1 MGTML
6 KGSFSMMKQLN
17 LSIVLQI
24 IRKNKSIS
32 RADIASISG
41 LTPASVTN
49 ITRDLMKINFIKEA
63 GFGES
68 KGGRPP
74 VMLELNP
81 DAGYIIG
88 INLGPG
94 VIEGIITNL
103 NAKILNEKSL
113 IIKDIK
119 KGNVIEKL
127 YKVIEDMIESS
138 EIKKNKIIGIGM
150 AVHGVVNSKTGIS
163 EFAPYYH
170 WKKVPIKKLVED
182 KFGYPVAI
190 DNDVRAMA
198 LGESW
203 FGISKNISNF
213 VTINI
218 SNGIGSGIMI
228 GNKLYNGVD
237 FSAGEIG
244 HLVVDADGPKCS
256 CGNYGCLE
264 SVASNISIVKK
275 AKKLLKQG
283 AKTSLI
289 DFSNGDLEAINIKVI
304 CEAANKG
311 DKISISILD
320 EVGRYIGIAISNI
333 VNILNPK
340 QVVIVGDLME
350 AQDIV
355 IRSIKSTVKNL
366 ALELPARNIKILP
379 SRLGK
384 DAATIGGITLIL
396 SELFRGE
403 GF

>member
-1 MGTML
+1 METIL

-17 LSIVLQI
+17 LSIILQI

-32 RADIASISG
+32 RADIAGISG

-94 VIEGIITNL
+94 VIEGIVTNL
-103 NAKILNEKSL
+103 NAKILIEKSV
-113 IIKDIK
+113 IIKNIK
-119 KGNVIEKL
+119 KENVIDKL
-127 YKVIEDMIESS
+127 YNIIEDIIKNSG
-138 EIKKNKIIGIGM
+138 IKKDEIIGIGM
-150 AVHGVVNSKTGIS
+150 AVHGVVNSMTGIS

-170 WKKVPIKKLVED
+170 WKKVPIKNLVEE
-182 KFGYPVAI
+182 KFGYPVII

-203 FGISKNISNF
+203 FGIAKGITNF

-228 GNKLYNGVD
+228 ANKLYNGVD

-244 HLVVDADGPKCS
+244 HLVVDPDGPKCS

-275 AKKLLKQG
+275 AIKLLKQG
-283 AKTSLI
+283 AETNLL
-289 DFSNGDLEAINIKVI
+289 DFLDGGLDSINVKVI

-311 DKISISILD
+311 DKVCISIL
-320 EVGRYIGIAISNI
+320 EETGRYIGIAISNI

-350 AQDIV
+350 SRDIV
-355 IRSIKSTVKNL
+355 LKSIKNTVGNL
-366 ALELPARNIKILP
+366 ALELPASNVKILP
-379 SRLGK
+379 SGLGK
-384 DAATIGGITLIL
+384 NAATVGGITLIL
-396 SELFRGE
+396 SELFRGK